1 MAHRIAP
8 GAAQIKRH
16 FCHLLPGHVIIDA
29 CRKASHRWRERK
41 FDPVITIHLFIL
53 HILHGNTAILHLR
66 HLVRS
71 PVNAAAYCRARM
83 RLPLAVYL
91 TLLDYTAQLA
101 SEGCKPVF
109 AAMRVFLV
117 DGNRLNNAGALQM
130 AIWQLLGEVGGV
142 RSTDTILVERLP
154 D

>member
-1 MAHRIAP
+1 
-8 GAAQIKRH
+8 
-16 FCHLLPGHVIIDA
+16 
-29 CRKASHRWRERK
+29 
-41 FDPVITIHLFIL
+41 
-53 HILHGNTAILHLR
+53 LR

-117 DGNRLNNAGALQM
+117 DGTSSLTPDPGAGPVDLMVA
-130 AIWQLLGEVGGV
+130 AG
-142 RSTDTILVERLP
+142 
-154 D
+154 